1 MAEPIGPAE
10 AAAMLAEAERHQA
23 EFTDWAARVLAGKE
37 RLEGA
42 YRDAYRAG
50 FSAGRRRAS
59 EDDRAD
65 ATALYSARER
75 VAYSAGYGEGRVL
88 PAIDGPTGPNLDDL
102 LRRRP

>member
-1 MAEPIGPAE
+1 MWTAEQTTALVEKLRRENDEFAE
-10 AAAMLAEAERHQA
+10 W
-23 EFTDWAARVLAGKE
+23 TARVLAGKE

-42 YRDAYRAG
+42 DRDAYRAG

-75 VAYSAGYGEGRVL
+75 VAYSAGYGEGRAL